1 MTGRWS
7 LWMFPLP
14 LNAALAR
21 SDSRLWY
28 KVRKLANIEDVR
40 LLEWAPGV
48 GQFQAAD
55 LTGLWSCSSSK
66 RLGLR

>member
-14 LNAALAR
+14 MNAALAR

-48 GQFQAAD
+48 GQFQAA
-55 LTGLWSCSSSK
+55 CP
-66 RLGLR
+66 R